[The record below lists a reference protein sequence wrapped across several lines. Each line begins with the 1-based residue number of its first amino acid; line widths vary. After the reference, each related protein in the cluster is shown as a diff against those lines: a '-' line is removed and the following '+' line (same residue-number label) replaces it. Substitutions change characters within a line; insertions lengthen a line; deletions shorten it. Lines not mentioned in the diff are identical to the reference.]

1 MSSSAESR
9 AAARWDGLDV
19 RELSDR
25 LALPNVVVFQR
36 VGSTMDVAHSLGAAG
51 APTGTLVLAEAQSAG
66 RGRQGRAWSSEP
78 AAGIWLT
85 LIERPR
91 PSDPAALE
99 VLSIRIGLSIAP
111 ALEPFAPA
119 PVRLKWPNDVYAGE
133 RKLGGILI
141 EARWRGDRL
150 DWVAIG
156 VGINVLPPL
165 TEQRAAGLRPGL
177 SRVDVLGAIVPS
189 IRAAVARTGSLTPE
203 ELAAFGARDLAAG
216 RRCAEPV
223 AGRVLGIGE
232 RGALL
237 VETTSGAVEVRAGSL
252 VFQEER

>member
-1 MSSSAESR
+1 LSSSAESH
-9 AAARWDGLDV
+9 APARWDGLDA
-19 RELSDR
+19 RELMER
-25 LALPNVVVFQR
+25 LALPRVVVFEH
-36 VGSTMDVAHSLGAAG
+36 VSSTMDVGHSLGADG
-51 APTGTLVLAEAQSAG
+51 APAGTLVLAEAQSAG
-66 RGRQGRAWSSEP
+66 RGRQGRAWRSES

-85 LIERPR
+85 MIER

-156 VGINVLPPL
+156 AGINLRPPL
-165 TEQRAAGLRPGL
+165 TEQRATALRPGL
-177 SRVDVLGAIVPS
+177 SRIDVLGAIVPS
-189 IRAAVARTGSLTPE
+189 IRAAAARTGSLTPE
-203 ELAAFGARDLAAG
+203 ERAAFGARDLAAG
-216 RRCAEPV
+216 RRCAEPI

-237 VETTSGAVEVRAGSL
+237 VETASGAVEVRAGSL